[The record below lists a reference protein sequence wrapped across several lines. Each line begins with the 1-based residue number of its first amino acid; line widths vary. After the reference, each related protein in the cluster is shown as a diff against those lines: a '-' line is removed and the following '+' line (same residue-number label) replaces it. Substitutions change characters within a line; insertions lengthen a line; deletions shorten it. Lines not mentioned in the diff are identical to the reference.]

1 MEKSSCLSTR
11 SLTPLTSD
19 DSTGRCYTHYWRRK
33 VIINFTHLQT
43 SYNND
48 LVVIFVHLCNSDT
61 NVVRISKHF
70 LIYIKAHSMRRNS
83 NLKLLMGPRTREQI
97 AHRFREKLYTSK
109 AAGKFCFLQWYDSKC
124 VNHISRQ
131 ASYSGIPA

>member
-19 DSTGRCYTHYWRRK
+19 DSTGRCYTYYWRRK

-43 SYNND
+43 SYNID
-48 LVVIFVHLCNSDT
+48 LAVIFVHLYNSDT
-61 NVVRISKHF
+61 NVRISKHF

-97 AHRFREKLYTSK
+97 GHRFREKLYSSK
-109 AAGKFCFLQWYDSKC
+109 AAGKFRFLQWDDSKY

-131 ASYSGIPA
+131 ASCSGTPV